1 MSSSF
6 GFYMIFAA
14 CLAAL
19 FSVLTLAAPAP
30 ALEKRDH
37 SGKVSAIPAYS
48 EISSCWPHSQ
58 AVWFNV
64 GLGSCGQTNVD
75 SDYIVAL
82 NPKTYAGGAHCG
94 KKIRITDKAT
104 GVSAIATVRD
114 TCPGCGTGDLGTYMS
129 PSLFSH
135 FESLDKG
142 TFKVEWSFL

>member
-37 SGKVSAIPAYS
+37 SGK
-48 EISSCWPHSQ
+48 

-114 TCPGCGTGDLGTYMS
+114 TCPGCDMS

-142 TFKVEWSFL
+142 TFKVEWNFL